1 MESNHYQN
9 IVKNSSFGYAY
20 HKIVLDAKGKPI
32 DFEFIEVNQA
42 FEKITNLESS
52 KVLNRKVTEI
62 FPDIK
67 KNNFG
72 WISFC
77 GDIALNGGKKEFE
90 QYSEKLKRWYKGEVC
105 SYEKYYFTIYFEDIS
120 EQKQTLNSVLEDKT
134 LLSILLDAIPVP
146 LFYKN
151 RQGVYMGF
159 NRAYEGFFGMTRDK
173 LIGMSVFDISPEDL
187 ARVYFDKD
195 NELFEHPGTQIY
207 EDMVKDVKGVLH
219 DVVLH
224 KTTMTD
230 ATGEIIGLVGV
241 LLDIT
246 ELKKAIEAIK
256 ESEDKFSKAFKN
268 SPDIMIITS
277 IENGK
282 IIEVN
287 DSILRIS
294 GYTRDESI
302 GKSTIELNHWEND
315 NDRNKFLEEVQNTGR
330 VKNFEANFRKKS
342 GEIFTGLISGE
353 IIYLK
358 ELKCVLS
365 VIHDITERKQAEES
379 LQKSEQRLKAL
390 IDAIPDMMLRLNKE
404 GVYLDYKP
412 SEKEDL
418 YYQFES
424 IIGKRNRDITPPEF
438 ADMIDEKIYKTITT
452 REIQAFEYR
461 LPVNPKDLST
471 YEARMVPSGNDEVIA
486 IIRDIT
492 ERKRAEEQ
500 LKESEARLRE
510 LNATKDKFFNIIAHD
525 LKNPFNAIVGFSD
538 ILAEQIRMKD
548 YEKIEKY
555 ADVIHA
561 SALRAVSLLKNLLDW
576 SRSQTGRIEFTPDY
590 VEMVGLVNEVIKLL
604 SDSAIQKSITITR
617 ELPHNA
623 PVIADKDMIATI
635 LRNLISNAVKFTNPG
650 GEIVVSVIQKSSEL
664 QISVCDDG
672 VGMSKEIIER
682 LFRIDKSISTNGTLN
697 ETGTGLGLILSKE
710 FIEKHRGKIWVESE
724 PGKGSKFIFTIPNNQ

>member
-1 MESNHYQN
+1 
-9 IVKNSSFGYAY
+9 
-20 HKIVLDAKGKPI
+20 
-32 DFEFIEVNQA
+32 
-42 FEKITNLESS
+42 
-52 KVLNRKVTEI
+52 
-62 FPDIK
+62 
-67 KNNFG
+67 
-72 WISFC
+72 
-77 GDIALNGGKKEFE
+77 
-90 QYSEKLKRWYKGEVC
+90 
-105 SYEKYYFTIYFEDIS
+105 
-120 EQKQTLNSVLEDKT
+120 
-134 LLSILLDAIPVP
+134 
-146 LFYKN
+146 
-151 RQGVYMGF
+151 
-159 NRAYEGFFGMTRDK
+159 
-173 LIGMSVFDISPEDL
+173 
-187 ARVYFDKD
+187 
-195 NELFEHPGTQIY
+195 
-207 EDMVKDVKGVLH
+207 
-219 DVVLH
+219 
-224 KTTMTD
+224 MTD